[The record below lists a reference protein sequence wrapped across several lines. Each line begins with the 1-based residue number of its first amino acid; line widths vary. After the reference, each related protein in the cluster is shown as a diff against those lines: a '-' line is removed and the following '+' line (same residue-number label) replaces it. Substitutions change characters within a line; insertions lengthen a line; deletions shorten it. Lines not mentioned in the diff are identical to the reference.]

1 MSFAE
6 AEIRRGLDRGEFF
19 PVFQP
24 MVELRTGQLAGFE
37 VLARWK
43 PEGRETVLPG
53 EFIPLAQRSGLIDRL
68 TEAILSKAFA
78 CAATTDSPLML
89 SFNLSP
95 TQLLDQTLPSRLE
108 AAAHGGGFPLDRLT
122 VEITESA
129 LADDL
134 ARAAAVAQALKAL
147 HCRLALDDFGTGYSS
162 LTHLHAL
169 PFDELKVDQSFVFS
183 MMQKRESREI
193 VAAVIGLGQSLGLMT
208 VAEGVETREQAEMLF
223 WMGCDLAQG
232 WYYGRPAAAEEIGAV
247 LARGPRENLSAAL
260 SPQDGDALTSLHG
273 MPAHRLS
280 QLQAIYDGAPVGLA
294 FLDRELRYR
303 SLNRQ
308 LAQMNGLP
316 VAAHLGRKVAEVI
329 PHVFSRAEP
338 FIRRALEGES
348 ITGIEITKPPGNDGR
363 SQTLMLSYRPV
374 LDAGGEVQGV
384 SVAVMDVTERKRTE
398 EALRESEDHFR
409 HMMKLGPHVPWVLD
423 AKGEVIEASPR
434 WEEYTGQPLR
444 EAMGNG
450 WMRMLHP
457 EDRAHTR
464 KAIRQTLEL
473 GLPVDVEYRVRKAGG
488 GWTWMRSRG
497 GPRFSE
503 SGEIMGVYGVVEE
516 IERPEQVAE
525 EQTIR
530 DPEPAPAKKG

>member
-6 AEIRRGLDRGEFF
+6 AEIRRGLDSGEFF

-53 EFIPLAQRSGLIDRL
+53 DFIPLAQKSGLIDRL
-68 TEAILSKAFA
+68 TEVILSRAFA
-78 CAATTDSPLML
+78 CAALTESRLML

-95 TQLLDQTLPSRLE
+95 TQLLDRELPRRLE
-108 AAAHGGGFPLDRLT
+108 AAARAGRFPLDRLT

-134 ARAAAVAQALKAL
+134 ARAAAVAQSLKAL

-169 PFDELKVDQSFVFS
+169 PFDELKVDQSFVHS
-183 MMQKRESREI
+183 MTQKRESREI
-193 VAAVIGLGQSLGLMT
+193 VAAVIGLGQSLRLMT
-208 VAEGVETREQAEMLF
+208 VAEGVETLEQAEILF

-232 WYYGRPAAAEEIGAV
+232 WYYGQPVAAEEIDGV
-247 LARGPRENLSAAL
+247 LARGPWESLSAAL
-260 SPQDGDALTSLHG
+260 SPQDGNALASLQG
-273 MPAHRLS
+273 LPANRVS

-294 FLDRELRYR
+294 FIDRELRYR

-308 LAQMNGLP
+308 LVQMNGLP
-316 VAAHLGRKVAEVI
+316 AAAHLGRKVAEVI
-329 PHVFSRAEP
+329 PHIFPRVEP
-338 FIRRALEGES
+338 FIRRALQGES
-348 ITGIEITKPPGNDGR
+348 ISGIEITKPPGPDGR
-363 SQTLMLSYRPV
+363 SQTLMVSYRPV

-409 HMMKLGPHVPWVLD
+409 HMMRLGPHVPWVLD

-434 WEEYTGQPLR
+434 WEEYTGQPLK

-457 EDRAHTR
+457 ADRAHTR
-464 KAIRQTLEL
+464 KAIRQTLES
-473 GLPVDVEYRVRKAGG
+473 GVAIDVEYRVRKAGG
-488 GWTWMRSRG
+488 GWTRVRSRG

-503 SGEIMGVYGVVEE
+503 TGEILCVYGVAEE
-516 IERPEQVAE
+516 IDGPQEATES
-525 EQTIR
+525 
-530 DPEPAPAKKG
+530 EPAAAAEG